1 MGRVKQR
8 VDGAGTTSYTWD
20 DLGKLLSAGNSFDAV
35 TTSYTYDLAGALAS
49 ETTGMGTTSY
59 RYDPAHQLTAMAYP
73 QQGGTQ
79 YTYFANDANGRRTDA
94 WLQSDAGHTV
104 WAAHSHTDYDTSG
117 RVVHVLGQNGPAT
130 GPTTVLDQSTCYA
143 AGAVA
148 PDCPTTASA
157 DRSKIRWVTDA
168 VSGETST
175 YGYDGTS
182 GGQTGRLL
190 TVAVTGGSNPRT
202 YQYTYDAAGNRR
214 TAALTHDS
222 LLAGQTLTSGQS
234 LTSDDGATR
243 LVMQYDGNAVL
254 YGPSGALWSTG
265 TSGSSNKL
273 TMQTDGNLVGYP
285 ASGAAL
291 WASATSGTGNKLAVQ
306 TDHNAVVYS
315 ASGAALWWTNT
326 GGTPGPVTGV
336 GAALTFNNAN
346 QISTAGYSYDG
357 AGNQTASAGGTAAYN
372 TAGQTTATTT
382 AGTAGTSTYV
392 YAGASQNEPL
402 KETTNTGKT
411 YTLAYGRPD
420 SSGLP
425 EIEQVQVSGVTGYV
439 LHDPSGLPVMLQ
451 TRNAVT
457 ALYLYDG
464 RNNPVAMSTSFS
476 TTAYAL
482 QFDPYGAS
490 TLTGGSAGG
499 GGYTQNPYSFGGGI
513 QDRATG
519 HIKFGGRWY
528 DPTTGTWTQ
537 QDTYNAPLDPANANR
552 YTYVGGDPINRTDP
566 LGRGVLTDLFGGLIG
581 VSAAVACG
589 VTIVCGVTGLVVGL
603 FITYSINYGL
613 YGEQPCLT
621 VCRY

>member
-1 MGRVKQR
+1 
-8 VDGAGTTSYTWD
+8 
-20 DLGKLLSAGNSFDAV
+20 
-35 TTSYTYDLAGALAS
+35 
-49 ETTGMGTTSY
+49 
-59 RYDPAHQLTAMAYP
+59 
-73 QQGGTQ
+73 
-79 YTYFANDANGRRTDA
+79 
-94 WLQSDAGHTV
+94 
-104 WAAHSHTDYDTSG
+104 
-117 RVVHVLGQNGPAT
+117 
-130 GPTTVLDQSTCYA
+130 
-143 AGAVA
+143 
-148 PDCPTTASA
+148 
-157 DRSKIRWVTDA
+157 
-168 VSGETST
+168 
-175 YGYDGTS
+175 
-182 GGQTGRLL
+182 
-190 TVAVTGGSNPRT
+190 
-202 YQYTYDAAGNRR
+202 
-214 TAALTHDS
+214 
-222 LLAGQTLTSGQS
+222 
-234 LTSDDGATR
+234 
-243 LVMQYDGNAVL
+243 
-254 YGPSGALWSTG
+254 
-265 TSGSSNKL
+265 
-273 TMQTDGNLVGYP
+273 
-285 ASGAAL
+285 
-291 WASATSGTGNKLAVQ
+291 
-306 TDHNAVVYS
+306 
-315 ASGAALWWTNT
+315 
-326 GGTPGPVTGV
+326 
-336 GAALTFNNAN
+336 LTFNNAN

-357 AGNQTASAGGTAAYN
+357 AGNQTASAGGTATYN

-382 AGTAGTSTYV
+382 TGTAGTSTYV
-392 YAGASQNEPL
+392 YAGTNQNEPL
-402 KETTNTGKT
+402 KETTNAGTT

-490 TLTGGSAGG
+490 TLTAGSAGG
-499 GGYTQNPYSFGGGI
+499 GGYTQNPYSFGGGV

-528 DPTTGTWTQ
+528 DPSTGTWTQ